1 MIIDSK
7 QRTKKQQAILKD
19 LSENQ
24 KRCDAIIS
32 FRINSVELRKL
43 QVVAKENETTIS
55 KLIKTTLKHVI

>member
-1 MIIDSK
+1 MIINSK
-7 QRTKKQQAILKD
+7 ERTKKQAILKD

-32 FRINSVELRKL
+32 FRINSIELRKL
-43 QVVAKENETTIS
+43 QMVAKENETTIS